1 MKIEEILKRITVR
14 EILAKIKTLSIVLLV
29 INVIVLFIS
38 LYGYILFGFIIGVDK
53 IFAIVLASFFLF
65 VFCMVLAGNG
75 Y

>member
-1 MKIEEILKRITVR
+1 MKIVERIRKVTVR
-14 EILAKIKTLSIVLLV
+14 ETLVKIKVLFIVLLI

-65 VFCMVLAGNG
+65 VLCVVLADNG